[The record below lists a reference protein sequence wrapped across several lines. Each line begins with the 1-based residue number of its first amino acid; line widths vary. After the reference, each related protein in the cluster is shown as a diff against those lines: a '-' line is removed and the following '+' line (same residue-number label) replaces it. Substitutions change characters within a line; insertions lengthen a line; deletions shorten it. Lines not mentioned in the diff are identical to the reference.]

1 MAKKASRQKK
11 GNPISRYLRETVA
24 ELRKVTWPTRKEAS
38 QLTVIVLIVI
48 GLTSVFLGLMDF
60 LFARLIGVIISLG

>member
-1 MAKKASRQKK
+1 VAKKASRKK

-24 ELRKVTWPTRKEAS
+24 ELRKVTWPTRKEAT

-60 LFARLIGVIISLG
+60 LFARLIGVIISIG

>member
-1 MAKKASRQKK
+1 VAKKASRKK
-11 GNPISRYLRETVA
+11 GNPVSRYLRETVA
-24 ELRKVTWPTRKEAS
+24 ELRKVTWPTRREAS

-60 LFARLIGVIISLG
+60 LFARLIGVIITIG

>member
-1 MAKKASRQKK
+1 MAKKASRKK
-11 GNPISRYLRETVA
+11 GNPVSRYLRETTA
-24 ELRKVTWPTRKEAS
+24 ELRKVTWPTRKEAT

>member
-1 MAKKASRQKK
+1 MAKKASRKK
-11 GNPISRYLRETVA
+11 GNPVSRYLRETAA
-24 ELRKVTWPTRKEAS
+24 ELRKVTWPTRKEAT